1 MRMPEEAALLA
12 DLVAVPSSTWNEENA
27 TRLLLSA
34 LPRFGWGGAHL
45 DGVGNVVAS
54 RGTGDKELV
63 LLGHIDTVPGGP
75 VHRIEDEVIWGRGAV
90 DAKGPCCAMA
100 VTGGRVAVP
109 DDWRITLIA
118 AVGEE
123 VDSRGARFRLPLH
136 QPEACIIG
144 EPTGSDGV
152 ALSYRGRIFFRFAGE
167 DEGGHRSGSPGPMTA
182 AVQATACM
190 LGIVDQLG
198 KGYSIAVM
206 EMEGRE
212 KGARTAEISLD
223 LRIPTGADREYLETA
238 IRETA
243 HAYDIRSEIIEYVP
257 PYGVHK
263 SDPVVRA
270 FRNAIRA
277 CGATPRVLAKQG
289 TADFNV
295 VSPWGCS
302 MAAFGPGDSR
312 FDHTAD
318 ERVPIA
324 EFMKGVEVL
333 KRALPMIMV

>member
-1 MRMPEEAALLA
+1 
-12 DLVAVPSSTWNEENA
+12 
-27 TRLLLSA
+27 
-34 LPRFGWGGAHL
+34 
-45 DGVGNVVAS
+45 
-54 RGTGDKELV
+54 
-63 LLGHIDTVPGGP
+63 
-75 VHRIEDEVIWGRGAV
+75 
-90 DAKGPCCAMA
+90 
-100 VTGGRVAVP
+100 
-109 DDWRITLIA
+109 
-118 AVGEE
+118 
-123 VDSRGARFRLPLH
+123 
-136 QPEACIIG
+136 
-144 EPTGSDGV
+144 
-152 ALSYRGRIFFRFAGE
+152 
-167 DEGGHRSGSPGPMTA
+167 
-182 AVQATACM
+182 M

-206 EMEGRE
+206 DMEGRE

-243 HAYDIRSEIIEYVP
+243 HAYAIRSEIIEYVP

-277 CGATPRVLAKQG
+277 CGATPRILAKQG

-318 ERVPIA
+318 ERVPVA